1 MRRASDPVAHWG
13 VDPLVRDG
21 KGCGDRRLAAVGVGD
36 RLLRISCLES
46 KKRKTRR
53 DLFNS
58 GDGALGVRIG
68 KRHIKPFRNGLGDQ
82 AQAGSPG
89 FPMNAT
95 LGIRWIDGPS
105 QVVPTHQVPTGRRIS
120 SGSVGIPSGFEER
133 LPAMHQIAVRGMAF
147 KMVPVQGLGSRQASL
162 NPVSC
167 QCSWVRGTFRLNER
181 RHPG

>member
-1 MRRASDPVAHWG
+1 MGRAAAT
-13 VDPLVRDG
+13 DG
-21 KGCGDRRLAAVGVGD
+21 WQQLALEIGKPSCLENGAR

-58 GDGALGVRIG
+58 GDGALGVRTG

-105 QVVPTHQVPTGRRIS
+105 QVVPTHQVPTGAENQQRQCRDPL
-120 SGSVGIPSGFEER
+120 GI
-133 LPAMHQIAVRGMAF
+133 
-147 KMVPVQGLGSRQASL
+147 
-162 NPVSC
+162 
-167 QCSWVRGTFRLNER
+167 
-181 RHPG
+181 

>member
-1 MRRASDPVAHWG
+1 MGRAAAT
-13 VDPLVRDG
+13 DG
-21 KGCGDRRLAAVGVGD
+21 WQQLALEIGKPSCLENGAR

-82 AQAGSPG
+82 AQAGSLG

-95 LGIRWIDGPS
+95 LGIRWIDTKP
-105 QVVPTHQVPTGRRIS
+105 
-120 SGSVGIPSGFEER
+120 GSPHAPGADGAENQQRQCRDPLGI
-133 LPAMHQIAVRGMAF
+133 
-147 KMVPVQGLGSRQASL
+147 
-162 NPVSC
+162 
-167 QCSWVRGTFRLNER
+167 
-181 RHPG
+181 